1 MKKRLYSFIYY
12 RLLGWKTNVTVPNY
26 DKCVICAAPHTSN
39 WDLFIGKLFYGA
51 IGRKTSFMM
60 KKEWFFFPLGLIFRA
75 IGGFEGKLPV
85 GKYKVLAFNSETA
98 NVETVDMDSYEKAAV
113 IAKSVVT
120 VRSGENMRLAEP
132 GPVYA
137 FRGEI
142 EVVEGALS
150 VYTVMADP
158 LTQDIGMQVTNN
170 TDLAIVSVRC
180 DFPGIVLG
188 RYLSRTRDK
197 EPYHQESMGIYPAEA
212 AFNNRIAEIGFRS
225 FGVFS
230 PAVSGLS
237 ETPIVLTLKLD
248 DGRTIETEVAEFGKL
263 LDEAVGDREFSAGLK
278 LDIELKLAA
287 DGTGDIFVGIGIQ
300 GWKDYDGDGMPDKI
314 GRNGKEILY

>member
-1 MKKRLYSFIYY
+1 MAFSF
-12 RLLGWKTNVTVPNY
+12 LLLAFYACTERELHGIRPLDTGISIRTSWGDIVHGDAETLEFHFYPADGSTPIVESAVP
-26 DKCVICAAPHTSN
+26 S
-39 WDLFIGKLFYGA
+39 
-51 IGRKTSFMM
+51 
-60 KKEWFFFPLGLIFRA
+60 
-75 IGGFEGKLPV
+75 GGFEG
-85 GKYKVLAFNSETA
+85 
-98 NVETVDMDSYEKAAV
+98 
-113 IAKSVVT
+113 
-120 VRSGENMRLAEP
+120 LAEP

>member
-1 MKKRLYSFIYY
+1 
-12 RLLGWKTNVTVPNY
+12 
-26 DKCVICAAPHTSN
+26 
-39 WDLFIGKLFYGA
+39 
-51 IGRKTSFMM
+51 
-60 KKEWFFFPLGLIFRA
+60 
-75 IGGFEGKLPV
+75 
-85 GKYKVLAFNSETA
+85 
-98 NVETVDMDSYEKAAV
+98 
-113 IAKSVVT
+113 
-120 VRSGENMRLAEP
+120 
-132 GPVYA
+132 
-137 FRGEI
+137 
-142 EVVEGALS
+142 
-150 VYTVMADP
+150 
-158 LTQDIGMQVTNN
+158 MQVTNN

-248 DGRTIETEVAEFGKL
+248 DGRTIETEVAGFGKL

>member
-1 MKKRLYSFIYY
+1 MAFSF
-12 RLLGWKTNVTVPNY
+12 LLLAFYACTERELHGIRPLDTGISIRTSWGDIVHGDAETLEFHFYPADGSTPIVESAVP
-26 DKCVICAAPHTSN
+26 S
-39 WDLFIGKLFYGA
+39 
-51 IGRKTSFMM
+51 
-60 KKEWFFFPLGLIFRA
+60 
-75 IGGFEGKLPV
+75 GGFEGKLPV

-113 IAKSVVT
+113 IAKSAVT

-248 DGRTIETEVAEFGKL
+248 DGRAIETEVAGFGKL
-263 LDEAVGDREFSAGLK
+263 LDEAVGDREFPAGLK
-278 LDIELKLAA
+278 LDMELKLAA

>member
-1 MKKRLYSFIYY
+1 MAFSF
-12 RLLGWKTNVTVPNY
+12 LLLAFYACTERELHGIRPLDTGISIRTSWGDIVHGDAETLEFHFYPADGSTPIVESAVP
-26 DKCVICAAPHTSN
+26 S
-39 WDLFIGKLFYGA
+39 
-51 IGRKTSFMM
+51 
-60 KKEWFFFPLGLIFRA
+60 
-75 IGGFEGKLPV
+75 GGFEGKLPV

-237 ETPIVLTLKLD
+237 ETPIVP
-248 DGRTIETEVAEFGKL
+248 
-263 LDEAVGDREFSAGLK
+263 S
-278 LDIELKLAA
+278 
-287 DGTGDIFVGIGIQ
+287 
-300 GWKDYDGDGMPDKI
+300 
-314 GRNGKEILY
+314 